1 VVDTLCRFPRTTMK
15 MEDIGFLPQ
24 CAWHTLAMTLGILAV
39 FSIATFLFESF
50 VKKVI
55 PGRSMDTQ
63 VQRIPQIKW
72 TVPFIGE
79 GLKIWW
85 KGSPAFFYDQ
95 AARLITLGS

>member
-1 VVDTLCRFPRTTMK
+1 LLHFADFQEQQLMK

-24 CAWHTLAMTLGILAV
+24 CAWHTLTMTLGILAV